1 MKICI
6 TSDGNNLKAN
16 VDPRFG
22 RCAYFII
29 YDTETDNYN
38 AIQNTNAEGM
48 GGVGIKNATM
58 IAEKGVEIII
68 TGNIGPNASRVFD
81 EFGIKV
87 ITGITGKIKDVIE
100 SFKKGNIK

>member
-6 TSDGNNLKAN
+6 TSDGNNLESN

-29 YDTETDNYN
+29 YDTETDNYQIIPNEN
-38 AIQNTNAEGM
+38 AQGV

-58 IAEKGVEIII
+58 IAEKGVELII
-68 TGNIGPNASRVFD
+68 TGNIGPNASRVFN

-87 ITGITGKIKDVIE
+87 ITGVNGKIKEVIDN
-100 SFKKGNIK
+100 FKKGNIK